1 MMKINY
7 NWDKDSYKKFV
18 EYLIKISETDTK
30 KFNEKIFNTN
40 YKILGIKTP
49 VLKDIAKDIS
59 KRDYKEFLN
68 VVGNTYYEEILIEGL
83 VISYIKDPDT
93 YLEYFNK
100 YIYKIDSWALSDSFI
115 ASSKIFKK
123 YDLSNMAYSLI
134 LDTREFIVRVGYIIL
149 LDHYIDDEHI
159 KDIINIS
166 QKESSY
172 YYVNMAVAWLIAEC
186 FIKSRGITLELI
198 KSKKLSPFVQ
208 NKAISKI
215 CDSYRVTKKDKELV
229 KKYKI

>member
-1 MMKINY
+1 MKIDY
-7 NWDKDSYKKFV
+7 NWNKDNYKKFV
-18 EYLIKISETDTK
+18 EYLIKISENDTK

-49 VLKDIAKDIS
+49 VLKEIAKDIS
-59 KRDYKEFLN
+59 KRDYKEFLS
-68 VVGNTYYEEILIEGL
+68 VVGNTYFEEVLIEGF
-83 VISYIKDPDT
+83 VISNIKDPDL

-100 YIYKIDSWALSDSFI
+100 YIYKIDSWAISDSFI
-115 ASSKIFKK
+115 ANSKLFKK

-134 LDTREFIVRVGYIIL
+134 LDTREFIIRVGYIIL

-159 KDIINIS
+159 KDILNIV

-172 YYVNMAVAWLIAEC
+172 YYVNMAIAWLVAEC
-186 FIKSRGITLELI
+186 FIKSRGNTLELL

-215 CDSYRVTKKDKELV
+215 CDSYRITKEDKELV
-229 KKYKI
+229 KTYKI